1 MSKESYMEQLKTP
14 MWRER
19 KSEILKRDN
28 YSCRICGAYNCEINV
43 HHVNYIPYRMAWEY
57 PNEMLVSLCKNCH
70 NKLHDKMNSKE
81 LYGFKIGD
89 LYSYEHTEY
98 DNYGVIYDI
107 DFFNEIIYFASI
119 DNGGSYDTL
128 YLEEFS
134 INKFKNFNKI
144 YYDDMYFN
152 KLLAENINN
161 VIQDSKGTILNTNY
175 SSRIYDYKKQFSDV
189 VSLGNDLSNLIKLV
203 NGEKK

>member
-1 MSKESYMEQLKTP
+1 MSKESYIEQLKTP

-57 PNEMLVSLCKNCH
+57 PNEMLISLCKDCH
-70 NKLHDKMNSKE
+70 NKLHNKMNSKE
-81 LYGFKIGD
+81 LNGFRIGE
-89 LYSYEHTEY
+89 LYSYKHT
-98 DNYGVIYDI
+98 DFINYGVIYDI
-107 DFFNEIIYFASI
+107 DFFNEIIFFASI
-119 DNGGSYDTL
+119 DDGGSYDTL

-134 INKFKNFNKI
+134 LDKFKKFNKI
-144 YYDDMYFN
+144 YCKDTYFN

-161 VIQDSKGTILNTNY
+161 VISDNQKTKFYTNY
-175 SSRIYDYKKQFSDV
+175 PSIIYNYKKQFSDV

-203 NGEKK
+203 NG